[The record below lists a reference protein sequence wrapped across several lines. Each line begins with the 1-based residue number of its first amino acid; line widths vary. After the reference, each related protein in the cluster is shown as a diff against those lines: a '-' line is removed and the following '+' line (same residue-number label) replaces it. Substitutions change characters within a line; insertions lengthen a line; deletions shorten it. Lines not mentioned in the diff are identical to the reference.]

1 MGYALA
7 TVNVTLEVETCC
19 ACGTSFAMPDTL
31 HRAAMRDPSVH
42 FYCPLGHS
50 QHFSEGEAGRL
61 RKQLDAQLREATAQ
75 AARAAQAMRERDAE
89 ADLRKKAERKL
100 KRVQRGVCPSC
111 NRTFDNLARHMAC
124 KHTEKSGS

>member
-7 TVNVTLEVETCC
+7 NVNVVLEVETCC
-19 ACGTSFAMPDTL
+19 ACGTAFAMPDTL
-31 HRAAMRDPSVH
+31 QRAARADPNVYFH
-42 FYCPLGHS
+42 CPLGHS
-50 QHFSEGEAGRL
+50 QHYHEGEAGRL

-124 KHTEKSGS
+124 KHAESK